1 MFLSLLPPSC
11 IVASIR
17 ELANTF
23 YFTISKLQNNFL
35 EPYLRMTLLSNI
47 SMNIND
53 FIGRNADNYNNM
65 RDRTMTFNKT
75 SSRTVSM
82 FLSEVLVDYATK
94 IEQLNDVSDKEETR
108 ESIDSL

>member
-53 FIGRNADNYNNM
+53 FIGKNANNYNNV
-65 RDRTMTFNKT
+65 RDCTMNFNKM
-75 SSRTVSM
+75 SSRTISI

-94 IEQLNDVSDKEETR
+94 IE
-108 ESIDSL
+108 